1 MCKEGFCD
9 QIAVGAERRPVALIC
24 FGCGSVAG
32 LFSGVIGLFI
42 TGSFLS
48 SIAIYLFVSVATAL
62 GILGFWLVRN
72 SANAN
77 ANCNVEGRK
86 NPKSI
91 LEGIDEKSVSPDEPV
106 GEILVVSNGLDDVSD
121 ALQSLLG
128 THHYKL
134 VSASSVGSFSLH
146 SVLTKRQYDYIF
158 LDLEFLEDI
167 GISVISV
174 VDQLREFRRAAP
186 GVALILLS
194 TSFGRDS
201 SELHRLE
208 ICDASIKLPV
218 SQSRLMDAMQEA
230 CANNVVWC
238 QRQISA

>member
-1 MCKEGFCD
+1 MCKECFCD
-9 QIAVGAERRPVALIC
+9 QIAVDAERRPVALIC
-24 FGCGSVAG
+24 FGGGAITGVFA
-32 LFSGVIGLFI
+32 GVIGLFI

-48 SIAIYLFVSVATAL
+48 AIAIYLFFSIATAL
-62 GILGFWLVRN
+62 GLLGLWLVRN
-72 SANAN
+72 MANAKESYN
-77 ANCNVEGRK
+77 GKGCEDIKSTVEGI
-86 NPKSI
+86 S
-91 LEGIDEKSVSPDEPV
+91 EQCVSPHEPV
-106 GEILVVSNGLDDVSD
+106 REVLIVSNDLDDFSD

-134 VSASSVGSFSLH
+134 VSASSIGALSLQ
-146 SVLTKRQYDYIF
+146 SILVKQEYDYIF
-158 LDLEFLEDI
+158 LDLDFLEDI
-167 GISVISV
+167 GISVVSV

-186 GVALILLS
+186 GAALILLS

-218 SQSRLMDAMQEA
+218 SQSRLLDAMQEA

-238 QRQISA
+238 QRQMNA